1 MACRVLKV
9 CSVENSRRCFSTR
22 INWHSEVN
30 LFWSRFQFKKYTKVR
45 LKFLCNFFTTYEQH
59 MSSTKTLPKSTQTAN
74 KNKDTQMYTLFLI
87 LCPLVNGIII
97 ISLWT
102 LTLFWGMSI
111 VTSNSYTHHPLGH
124 TTLPQRAE
132 RVRNIKKIVKSE

>member
-1 MACRVLKV
+1 
-9 CSVENSRRCFSTR
+9 
-22 INWHSEVN
+22 
-30 LFWSRFQFKKYTKVR
+30 
-45 LKFLCNFFTTYEQH
+45 